1 MSLVLDDVSYR
12 YPRVA
17 GWAVR
22 GASLVVAPGEVVGL
36 AGPSG
41 CGKSTLGK
49 LACGVLVPAEGRVV
63 VDDGPARPRRGARLV
78 QLVHQDPVAAM
89 NPRWR
94 VRAVLDEADPTGSS
108 LADPVVGALVET
120 GWLDR
125 YPHEISGGE
134 LQRVSL
140 ARALLAKPTYL
151 VADEIS
157 ASLDPLTQAALWRD
171 LLGVVRER
179 GLGVLAVSH
188 DAALLAEVADRVVS
202 VGGGTLAV

>member
-1 MSLVLDDVSYR
+1 MSLVLDEVSYR
-12 YPRVA
+12 YPRA
-17 GWAVR
+17 STWAVR
-22 GASLVVAPGEVVGL
+22 GASLEVAPGEVVGL

-49 LACGVLVPAEGRVV
+49 VACGMLDPVEGRVS
-63 VDDGPARPRRGARLV
+63 VDDGPARPRRGARRV
-78 QLVHQDPVAAM
+78 QLVHQDPFAAM
-89 NPRWR
+89 NPRWS

-108 LADPVVGALVET
+108 LGDPVVAALVDAR
-120 GWLDR
+120 WLAR

-140 ARALLAKPTYL
+140 ARALLARPAYL

-157 ASLDPLTQAALWRD
+157 ASLDPLTQAGLWHD

-179 GLGVLAVSH
+179 GVGVLAVSH
-188 DAALLAEVADRVVS
+188 DAALLDEVADRVVS
-202 VGGGTLAV
+202 VGGGTLAG